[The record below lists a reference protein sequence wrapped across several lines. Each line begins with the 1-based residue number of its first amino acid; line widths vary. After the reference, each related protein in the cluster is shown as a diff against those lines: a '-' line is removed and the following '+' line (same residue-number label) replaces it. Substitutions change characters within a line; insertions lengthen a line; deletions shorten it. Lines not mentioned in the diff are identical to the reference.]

1 MPASTGGDRRLSPT
15 RPGLAPTK
23 EGGAAITALA
33 AGLAAAASPNSRPHT
48 PKERAQRT
56 RRVTL
61 SPVLSILDTEGVES
75 FELEDIRLLERSG
88 RDPSPKY
95 ETPTEVE
102 AAQALQNQVQ

>member
-1 MPASTGGDRRLSPT
+1 MPAATGGDQRLSPT

-23 EGGAAITALA
+23 EGGAALTA
-33 AGLAAAASPNSRPHT
+33 LAAAASPNSRPHT

-56 RRVTL
+56 RRVNL
-61 SPVLSILDTEGVES
+61 SPVLSILDTEGVER

-102 AAQALQNQVQ
+102 AAQALQNKVE